1 MRKVIVFIIIAAIIP
16 RPGGAQE
23 GGSGQREAVRG
34 WVGVAYTTSIGQ
46 TDRTGAMVFK
56 DYPVIESI
64 DPGSPAERAGL
75 LAGDILISINK
86 QDFKRNP
93 IPMGS
98 LLVPGQ
104 KVVFRYRRNDVA
116 KMTTL
121 TVAERP
127 AGTSP
132 RLQVSIIGPAPSPR
146 GVERANSDLPTMRV
160 RVNERIP
167 VAPSMSIAPLVFGTG
182 TPSIAIAGAELT
194 QLNEGLRKALKVKG
208 DGLFVINV
216 ALGSP
221 AGESG
226 LESGDIILRAEKQL
240 LKNPG
245 ELYRLIELAQDN
257 SLLLQILRNQ
267 KARNVT
273 LRW

>member
-1 MRKVIVFIIIAAIIP
+1 MRSLRSLVIAVSTLMVAAPVAARAQNEAPKGWLGVLITTGIGNQNAAGMLVFN
-16 RPGGAQE
+16 
-23 GGSGQREAVRG
+23 
-34 WVGVAYTTSIGQ
+34 
-46 TDRTGAMVFK
+46 

-64 DPGSPAERAGL
+64 DPGSPAEKAGL

-93 IPMGS
+93 IPMSS

-116 KMTTL
+116 RMSTL

-127 AGTSP
+127 AGTSS
-132 RLQVSIIGPAPSPR
+132 RIQISIIPPVPSPDEVDR
-146 GVERANSDLPTMRV
+146 GRESPTMRV
-160 RVNERIP
+160 RINQRIP
-167 VAPSMSIAPLVFGTG
+167 LAPSMSIAPLVFGTG

-194 QLNEGLRKALKVKG
+194 QLNEGLRNVLKVKG

-221 AGESG
+221 AGEAG
-226 LESGDIILRAEKQL
+226 LESGDIIVRAEKRL

-257 SLLLQILRNQ
+257 SILLQILRNQ

>member
-1 MRKVIVFIIIAAIIP
+1 MRSLRSLVIAVSTLIAAAP
-16 RPGGAQE
+16 VVASAQN
-23 GGSGQREAVRG
+23 QAPRG
-34 WVGVAYTTSIGQ
+34 WLGVLITTGIGNQ
-46 TDRTGAMVFK
+46 NEAGMLVFN

-64 DPGSPAERAGL
+64 DPGSPAEKAGL
-75 LAGDILISINK
+75 MAGDILISINK

-98 LLVPGQ
+98 LLVPGT

-116 KMTTL
+116 RTSTL
-121 TVAERP
+121 VVAERP

-132 RLQVSIIGPAPSPR
+132 RLQISIIPPVPSPNEIGR
-146 GVERANSDLPTMRV
+146 GRPDGPTMKI

-167 VAPSMSIAPLVFGTG
+167 VAPGMQIAPLVFGTG

-194 QLNEGLRKALKVKG
+194 QMNEGLRKALKVKG